1 MNLSRI
7 KVALWSV
14 ISLSLFLPVQIHAGP
29 ISTIIPKMSASYEFD
44 TNFFAAEENE
54 RPVSTYLFQ
63 PGIELGVETPKSLL
77 NLDFT
82 LDLYYYNDEE
92 SVPSDQPSISEGD
105 FIGYTGWLEAKHQA
119 FDRLLLGFDGSSILT
134 REPAFSDPLSN
145 AVDRDL
151 YYISE
156 LSPLAIYEFGQKFSV
171 GLRYRYTDINFV
183 PSYREDSIGNRGIL
197 DLIYSFTSR
206 TSLDLEY
213 QYWTRDY
220 DLDSSDYTS
229 NQIKLIFR
237 RRFKNF
243 TIAAGGGY
251 QNRDFNESGLDD
263 IGGFTYNLDIEGGGL
278 LANRKSYIAFNIDQN
293 FNDYG
298 PENEYFM
305 GTRFTLTAGH
315 DFSKRLSGDIEA
327 FYQISGYEETF
338 GLTPSG
344 DTERRKDDTFIISG
358 TLGYEF
364 ARWLTLSGTGGY
376 ETRNSNLAGYS
387 YDNSF
392 VIVTLAFAYSLGKK

>member
-1 MNLSRI
+1 MKFRKAQL
-7 KVALWSV
+7 VLWSAVSLLLFPPV
-14 ISLSLFLPVQIHAGP
+14 IIHADP
-29 ISTIIPKMSASYEFD
+29 MFTIIPKMSASYEFD

-63 PGIELGVETPKSLL
+63 PGIELGIETPKSLL

-92 SVPSDQPSISEGD
+92 SVPSDQRPISEGD
-105 FIGYTGWLEAKHQA
+105 FTGYTGLLEAKHQV

-151 YYISE
+151 YYITQ
-156 LSPLAIYEFGQKFSV
+156 LSPLAIYEFGKKFSV

-183 PSYREDSIGNRGIL
+183 PSDREDSIGNRGIL
-197 DLIYSFTSR
+197 DLIYNFTSR

-213 QYWTRDY
+213 QHWTRDY
-220 DLDSSDYTS
+220 DLDTSDYTAD
-229 NQIKLIFR
+229 QIKLIFR

-243 TIAAGGGY
+243 TIAAGAGY
-251 QNRDFNESGLDD
+251 QNRDFDDSDLDD
-263 IGGFTYNLDIEGGGL
+263 IGGFTYNLDLEGEAL

-315 DFSKRLSGDIEA
+315 DFSKKLSGDIEA
-327 FYQISGYEETF
+327 FYQISNYEETT

-344 DTERRKDDTFIISG
+344 NTKRRKDGTFIISG
-358 TLGYEF
+358 TVDYAF
-364 ARWLTLSGTGGY
+364 ARWLTLNGTAGY
-376 ETRNSNLAGYS
+376 ETRDSNLAGYG
-387 YDNSF
+387 YDNTF
-392 VIVTLAFAYSLGKK
+392 VIFSLEFAYSLGKR